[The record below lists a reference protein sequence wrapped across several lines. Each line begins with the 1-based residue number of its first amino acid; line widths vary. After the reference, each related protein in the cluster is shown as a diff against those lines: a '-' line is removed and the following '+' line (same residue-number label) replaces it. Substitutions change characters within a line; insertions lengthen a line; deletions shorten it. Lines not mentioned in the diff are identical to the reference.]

1 MPQIRL
7 LLARTNHLLHQRF
20 EAWISPERIPSWI
33 NLNPSDILTVVI
45 SDTLLQTANRFG
57 PIPQAGVKDRTLDT
71 GNFTVTAGFL
81 EFSEHSNGRIFVA

>member
-1 MPQIRL
+1 M
-7 LLARTNHLLHQRF
+7 
-20 EAWISPERIPSWI
+20 
-33 NLNPSDILTVVI
+33 I